1 MFKKLGESEAIKAV
15 PKCWGF
21 LLMILVPKNSR
32 ANWVIGALLVVF
44 LAVFTL
50 NNAEGAPVACR
61 PVTDLMDF
69 IEEKETDPVSFDF
82 LDIDERER
90 FASKTGLRGFEAV
103 QIMVARKNIET
114 DVLVA
119 IIRDGCITDVRFFP
133 LEMLEIIKGDAA

>member
-1 MFKKLGESEAIKAV
+1 MLRHSFKSSK
-15 PKCWGF
+15 
-21 LLMILVPKNSR
+21 
-32 ANWVIGALLVVF
+32 ANWAIGALLVVF
-44 LAVFTL
+44 LVVFTL
-50 NNAEGAPVACR
+50 NNAEGGSVACR
-61 PVTDLMDF
+61 PVADLIAF

-90 FASKTGLRGFEAV
+90 FADETGLRGFEAA

-133 LEMLEIIKGDAA
+133 LEILEILKGDAA